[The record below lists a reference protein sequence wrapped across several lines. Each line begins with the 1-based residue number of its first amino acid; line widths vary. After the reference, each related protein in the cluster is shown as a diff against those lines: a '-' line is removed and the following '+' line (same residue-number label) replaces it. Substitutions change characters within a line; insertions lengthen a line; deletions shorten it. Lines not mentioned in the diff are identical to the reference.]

1 MPSATQLIRRDH
13 KKVEGLF
20 DKFEQAKTP
29 AAKARVCQQTIQELE
44 IHAQLEE
51 EIFYPAVKKH
61 VGEEEMLAE
70 ARQEHQQAKEIMA
83 ELKEMD
89 ADDDQLEEKF
99 SELVEGVKHHVEEE
113 EGEMLPKVEESEMDL
128 TDIGEQMTER
138 RNELLRQ
145 SKKGQPKGKKKS
157 TRKAKPTSRRRKS
170 GRAA

>member
-1 MPSATQLIRRDH
+1 
-13 KKVEGLF
+13 
-20 DKFEQAKTP
+20 
-29 AAKARVCQQTIQELE
+29 
-44 IHAQLEE
+44 
-51 EIFYPAVKKH
+51 
-61 VGEEEMLAE
+61 
-70 ARQEHQQAKEIMA
+70 
-83 ELKEMD
+83 MD